1 MEEGEI
7 AVDRR
12 ANLTDG
18 QLHASQNQNPEDPP
32 GVDSEGYSPAMEW
45 PGDERLPLDLPFP
58 AGPHQY
64 PSPASAASPTCSLR
78 LLVQSS
84 TILRKHQKLALLD
97 GYSEIQIGR
106 DLALPGSDTP
116 RIRLKE
122 LEVSK
127 LHATIFWDQERLQWS
142 IVDMASK
149 HGTFV
154 KPASACLP
162 DPTTGSAS
170 ASTLNEKGIRLSPP
184 RVASIPRTLHHM
196 DLLAIG
202 GTTFVVHIHE
212 GGMPCSECSPQ
223 ADEEI
228 PLFAHRNLDVR
239 NSSNAP
245 KRKLDPTLGTSDT
258 GQPQNPKRA
267 LAALKR
273 SLLAAQGPPSG
284 SASGS
289 RPQQYVDRSAR
300 RRALHPDRTP
310 ATTPSAER
318 SMYSSPSITAPATP
332 PPPAPVSTPPMPLP
346 PTNIGHR
353 LLMKQGW
360 QPGTALGSSNS
371 ENEGLVAPLDPP
383 SNIGKTG
390 LGASARV
397 TISTPGA
404 QSVDW
409 RDAGKRRRWAES
421 EGNEQPS

>member
-1 MEEGEI
+1 MEDGEI
-7 AVDRR
+7 AVDEQI
-12 ANLTDG
+12 NLACG

-32 GVDSEGYSPAMEW
+32 GVDSEGYSPALEW
-45 PGDERLPLDLPFP
+45 PGDEQVPLDLPFP
-58 AGPHQY
+58 AGPRPY
-64 PSPASAASPTCSLR
+64 PSSASAPSPTCSLR
-78 LLVQSS
+78 LRVQSS
-84 TILRKHQKLALLD
+84 NILRKYQKLALLD

-106 DLALPGSDTP
+106 DLALPGSDIP

-162 DPTTGSAS
+162 DPATGDTSVGV
-170 ASTLNEKGIRLSPP
+170 LDEKGIRLSPP
-184 RVASIPRTLHHM
+184 RVASIPRTLHHL
-196 DLLAIG
+196 DLLTIG

-212 GGMPCSECSPQ
+212 GGMPCSQCSPQ
-223 ADEEI
+223 ANEEI

-239 NSSNAP
+239 NNSSGQ
-245 KRKLDPTLGTSDT
+245 KRKLDPALDSPDT
-258 GQPQNPKRA
+258 GQPQNPKKA

-273 SLLAAQGPPSG
+273 SLLSTQGSTSG
-284 SASGS
+284 SISGP

-318 SMYSSPSITAPATP
+318 SMYSSPAITAPPT
-332 PPPAPVSTPPMPLP
+332 PPPAPVSTPPIPLP

-360 QPGTALGSSNS
+360 QPGTALGSSTS
-371 ENEGLVAPLDPP
+371 ENEGLVAPLEPP
-383 SNIGKTG
+383 SNVGKTG

-397 TISTPGA
+397 IDSMPAA
-404 QSVDW
+404 QGEDW
-409 RDAGKRRRWAES
+409 KDAGKRRRWAEFRGS
-421 EGNEQPS
+421 EPVS